1 MCYQVLLVLPIGYWP
16 QDVRLGEYPGIN
28 PSSHK
33 PFRTFQI
40 QNRKVAEILMKVA
53 ILFLRVAFYSSREAV
68 LEVAIAAS
76 A

>member
-28 PSSHK
+28 LSSHK

-40 QNRKVAEILMKVA
+40 QNRKVAEILMEVA
-53 ILFLRVAFYSSREAV
+53 MFLRVAFFSSREAV